1 MRYSKVILSIA
12 ALGLQLFAPVAVK
25 AGGRELLYLE
35 PVRPSGLS
43 YQGYLIVYSA
53 TDRFEDG
60 EVPYNPHSSYSIYTI
75 DGKLFKRVE
84 NHVSISDE
92 TPTLV
97 ALPAGTY
104 KVDVRS
110 EENGFVHLTVVV
122 DAGRQTVLNLDGT
135 QPDTQKRLA
144 RAKQSRSLAEE

>member
-1 MRYSKVILSIA
+1 MRYSKVIISIA
-12 ALGLQLFAPVAVK
+12 ALGLQLFASAAVK
-25 AGGRELLYLE
+25 AGGRELLYPG

-43 YQGYLIVYSA
+43 YQGHLIVYSA

-60 EVPYNPHSSYSIYTI
+60 GVPYNPHSSYSIYTM

-97 ALPAGTY
+97 ALPTGTY

-110 EENGFVHLTVVV
+110 EESGFVRLTVLVG
-122 DAGRQTVLNLDGT
+122 AERQTVLSLDGT
-135 QPDTQKRLA
+135 QSDAQKRLA
-144 RAKQSRSLAEE
+144 RAGLSRGVVAR

>member
-1 MRYSKVILSIA
+1 MHYSKIIISVA
-12 ALGLQLFAPVAVK
+12 ALGLQLFAAVAVK
-25 AGGRELLYLE
+25 AGDRELLYPG

-60 EVPYNPHSSYSIYTI
+60 GVPYNPHSSYSIYTI

-84 NHVSISDE
+84 NHVSISDD

-97 ALPAGTY
+97 ALPVGTY
-104 KVDVRS
+104 KIDVRS
-110 EENGFVHLTVVV
+110 EESGFVHLTVLVA
-122 DAGRQTVLNLDGT
+122 AGRQTVLNLDGT
-135 QPDTQKRLA
+135 QSDVQKRLA
-144 RAKQSRSLAEE
+144 RARVSRGVAQR

>member
-12 ALGLQLFAPVAVK
+12 TLGLQLFASATVK
-25 AGGRELLYLE
+25 AGSRDLLYPG

-60 EVPYNPHSSYSIYTI
+60 GVPYNPHSSYSIYTT

-110 EENGFVHLTVVV
+110 EESGFVHLTVVV
-122 DAGRQTVLNLDGT
+122 DAERQTVLNLDEEQT
-135 QPDTQKRLA
+135 DAQKRLA
-144 RAKQSRSLAEE
+144 QSKRSRRLVEE